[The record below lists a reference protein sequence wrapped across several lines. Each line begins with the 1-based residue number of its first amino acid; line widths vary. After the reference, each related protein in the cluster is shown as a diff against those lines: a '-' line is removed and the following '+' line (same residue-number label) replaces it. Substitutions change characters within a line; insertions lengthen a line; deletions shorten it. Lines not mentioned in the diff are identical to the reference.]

1 MKAVVFWLV
10 LLALMTLCA
19 GALMIDA
26 WGLVIGLL
34 STILLLVCGWC
45 ASFIFGD

>member
-1 MKAVVFWLV
+1 MIVFLVV
-10 LLALMTLCA
+10 LLAVMTLCA
-19 GALMIDA
+19 GALMVDA

-34 STILLLVCGWC
+34 CTILLLVCGWC